1 MAPIESET
9 PVNLCPSCS
18 YANPAHAS
26 FCNACGFALV
36 VRCPHCA
43 ARNDASSPTC
53 RECGTALAPGQTGH
67 VRLPLSPSDA
77 SGASTPPSIGGEV
90 PRLPLS
96 DALWTDDGA
105 MPSRAEHTFV
115 SEGPTL
121 NLLDLG
127 DPNAPP
133 DMAPGPSQSELV
145 RSDPEPAFP
154 APIAAEPPA
163 IRPPPG
169 TEDAA
174 PAGSAAATS
183 KAEHRA
189 AVRRARMARQ
199 LPADRA
205 TTGPPDVLVLDENDA
220 ARAQLC
226 GFLEAFGFEVHPA
239 RDPAE
244 ARVLL
249 ASHGFVAVFLGVAL
263 DGTEGDDAAELCR
276 RIKQPA
282 RRRLPE
288 VAQARPPEAVLPEHP
303 GF

>member
-1 MAPIESET
+1 M
-9 PVNLCPSCS
+9 
-18 YANPAHAS
+18 
-26 FCNACGFALV
+26 
-36 VRCPHCA
+36 
-43 ARNDASSPTC
+43 
-53 RECGTALAPGQTGH
+53 
-67 VRLPLSPSDA
+67 
-77 SGASTPPSIGGEV
+77 

-96 DALWTDDGA
+96 DALWTDDVA

-133 DMAPGPSQSELV
+133 DVAPGPSSQPELV
-145 RSDPEPAFP
+145 RSDPEPMFP

-169 TEDAA
+169 TENAA

-183 KAEHRA
+183 KAERRA

-199 LPADRA
+199 SPADRA
-205 TTGPPDVLVLDENDA
+205 TLGPPDVLVLDENDA

-226 GFLEAFGFEVHPA
+226 DFLEVFGFKVHPA

-249 ASHGFVAVFLGVAL
+249 ASYGFVAVFLGVAL
-263 DGTEGDDAAELCR
+263 DGTESDDAAELCR

-282 RRRLPE
+282 SPTSGGTAAL
-288 VAQARPPEAVLPEHP
+288 VVVGTGARPVERVRASMAGADQFLVKPASRGSVARALDSCGVSLPSDP
-303 GF
+303 RRA